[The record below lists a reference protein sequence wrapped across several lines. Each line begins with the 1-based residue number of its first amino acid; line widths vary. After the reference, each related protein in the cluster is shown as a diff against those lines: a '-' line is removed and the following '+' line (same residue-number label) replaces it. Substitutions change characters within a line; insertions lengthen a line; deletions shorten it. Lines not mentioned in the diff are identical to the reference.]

1 MKYLK
6 QFVYIAVLGLSLFST
21 QSILAE
27 EIVMDGEPMD
37 YLGDDAGCDSPQEF
51 FHYCNEG
58 RGFSKKVIMYKDGQ
72 LFAKAKFKNKKI
84 KVAIY
89 IPKVQHKKTRGRVS
103 GIGDYSEATFKL
115 MMKFLAKPHKVYPL
129 DRKEQI
135 GNHIPVEIENSRGES
150 LYDLIMRVQNMEIR
164 HQ

>member
-1 MKYLK
+1 MKKLIHCLLL
-6 QFVYIAVLGLSLFST
+6 VSLSLSFT
-21 QSILAE
+21 VVAE
-27 EIVMDGEPMD
+27 EVIPM
-37 YLGDDAGCDSPQEF
+37 GSDAPDTSDWGITCDSPQEF